1 MAAPGLDAPKAPP
14 RLTPTT
20 PLQFLP
26 GVGPGRAARL
36 EKLDLRTVDDLL
48 HHIPRDYLDARRV
61 VPIARLV
68 PGELVT
74 VVGRVVAS
82 EARRLRG
89 RTDLRARVADP
100 TGTLG
105 VTWFGQ
111 GWLSK
116 TLTPGTTVV
125 LVGTLAPGPGRQF
138 ANPLFEVLPPD
149 AAELLAEGRIVP
161 RHALTA
167 GISGRALR
175 GFVRRALDAVG
186 PGLDTAD
193 PLPAAWRD
201 RLALPGLSQALESV
215 HFPSDLDAAERARRR
230 LALDELLLVQ
240 LVLTL
245 RRRARQE
252 SGEGLVTARGVAR
265 ARAAIAALPFEAT
278 AAQKRAV
285 NEIVADMKRP
295 RAMHRL
301 LVGDVG
307 SGKTVVALLAAACA
321 AEAGVQVAVMAPTE
335 ILADQH
341 FRTLSSLGAA
351 AGLAIARWT
360 GSTGERDRRELRRRL
375 ALPAGDPLGVDVLV
389 GTHAL
394 LEPEVPLPRL
404 GLVVVDEQHRFG
416 VRQRAALASKGP
428 GLPDVLV
435 MTATPIPR
443 TLAMTFLGDLDV
455 SVLDERPKD
464 RQPIVTRLLDETKR
478 EELYAFLAAE
488 FARGRQAY
496 VVVPLVEES
505 EKTDLR
511 AAKAMV
517 ETLER
522 HPRLSAFPWGLL
534 HGRLKPVE
542 KDAVMAA
549 FSARRISGLVATTVI
564 EVGVDVPNAT
574 VMVVE
579 HAERFGLT
587 QLHQLRGRV
596 GRGAERSVCV
606 LVAGPRASA
615 EARERLALLVRTDDG
630 FRLAEEDLKARGP
643 GELWGSRQTGLPAL
657 RVADLVRD
665 LDLVEAA
672 QAMARELI
680 ADDPQLERP
689 ESAVLRERLLRS
701 YGEELSWRAT
711 G

>member
-48 HHIPRDYLDARRV
+48 HHVPRDYVDARKV

-74 VVGRVVAS
+74 VVGRVMAS

-89 RTDLRARVADP
+89 RTDLRARVADDS
-100 TGTLG
+100 GTLG

-116 TLTPGTTVV
+116 SVTPGATVV
-125 LVGTLAPGPGRQF
+125 LIGTLAPGPGRQF
-138 ANPLFEVLPPD
+138 ANPLFEVLPED
-149 AAELLAEGRIVP
+149 AVEQLAAGRIVP
-161 RHALTA
+161 RYPLTA
-167 GISGRALR
+167 GVSGRALT
-175 GFVRRALDAVG
+175 GWVRRALDLLGEELEAS
-186 PGLDTAD
+186 D
-193 PLPAAWRD
+193 PLPAAD
-201 RLALPGLSQALESV
+201 RARLRLPGQREAFEAV
-215 HFPSDLDAAERARRR
+215 HFPTDLAAAEQARRR
-230 LALDELLLVQ
+230 LALDELLVVQ
-240 LVLTL
+240 LLLAL
-245 RRRARQE
+245 RRRAREDQE
-252 SGEGLVTARGVAR
+252 GGLVTARGVAR
-265 ARAAIAALPFEAT
+265 ARAAIAALPFTPT

-307 SGKTVVALLAAACA
+307 TGKTVVALLAAACA
-321 AEAGVQVAVMAPTE
+321 AEAGHQVAVMAPTE

-341 FRTLSSLGAA
+341 FRTLSALGRA
-351 AGLAIARWT
+351 AGLSIARWT

-394 LEPEVPLPRL
+394 LEAEVPLPRL

-416 VRQRAALASKGP
+416 VRQRAVLSTKGP
-428 GLPDVLV
+428 GQPDVLV

-443 TLAMTFLGDLDV
+443 TLALTFFGDLDV

-464 RQPIVTRLLDETKR
+464 RLPILTRVLGEAKR
-478 EELYAFLAAE
+478 EEMYAYLARELAL
-488 FARGRQAY
+488 GRQVY

-505 EKTDLR
+505 ETSDLR

-517 ETLER
+517 ESLAR
-522 HPRLSAFPWGLL
+522 HPVLTAWRWGLL
-534 HGRLKPVE
+534 HGRLKAAE
-542 KDAVMAA
+542 KDAVMTA
-549 FSARRISGLVATTVI
+549 FTAGEIAGLVATTVI

-596 GRGAERSVCV
+596 GRGTERSVCV
-606 LVAGPRASA
+606 LMAGPRAA
-615 EARERLALLVRTDDG
+615 PEATARLALLAATDDG
-630 FRLAEEDLKARGP
+630 FRLAEEDLKARGA
-643 GELWGSRQTGLPAL
+643 GELWGTRQTGLPAL
-657 RVADLVRD
+657 RVADLAQDV
-665 LDLVEAA
+665 DLVEAA
-672 QAMARELI
+672 RALAQAWI
-680 ADDPQLERP
+680 AADPSLETP
-689 ESAVLRERLLRS
+689 ASAPLLERLLRDF
-701 YGEELSWRAT
+701 GEELSWRAT